1 MARPEGEHFTQ
12 RNHFPERQTDTRVA
26 GLLSPE
32 RGARRGME
40 RQRGCR
46 AHIKAGREDVAP
58 SAVGDISGTPPSQH
72 LLPCPR
78 ASARAGRPARSI
90 HPVTWG
96 PSLKVQWL
104 GLCVSNAGAL
114 GSIFGQGTRSH
125 MFQLRPSADKSNF

>member
-90 HPVTWG
+90 LFYSEIMPNRKTVSS
-96 PSLKVQWL
+96 SLSFMMKY
-104 GLCVSNAGAL
+104 
-114 GSIFGQGTRSH
+114 
-125 MFQLRPSADKSNF
+125 